1 MMDWATALII
11 LVVGVILGFA
21 GAFLLKLVHL
31 TTARELIR
39 ESGEGREESITAIID
54 TVMKIG
60 REKLESEREL
70 TAKELESK
78 KSLIDQQLK
87 TMTAELERM
96 ATLVNTLEKDR
107 EQKFGELASQLENAG
122 RQTQELIKTTG
133 SLREAL
139 VSSKARGQWGERMA
153 EDILR
158 VAGFIENV
166 NYVKQRTIE
175 GVGNK
180 PDFTF
185 MLPRDLRLNMDVK
198 FPYDNYIRFLEAE
211 HDSDRDAFRRQ
222 FLKDV
227 RTKIKDIATRDYINP
242 EQNTVDYVL
251 MFIPNEQIY
260 AFINE
265 QDTSI
270 LDESIKNKVIICS
283 PITLFA
289 VLAVVR
295 QAVDNFTFEQ
305 KSHEML
311 TLLGKFNVQWQKF
324 TTALRKVG
332 DKIRDANTE
341 YDILISTRKNQLER
355 PLKKIEEIRQQRGL
369 FIADTESPDDD
380 DQ

>member
-1 MMDWATALII
+1 MDMTIALVI
-11 LVVGVILGFA
+11 LIVGVILGFA
-21 GAFLLKLVHL
+21 GALILKVVHL
-31 TTARELIR
+31 TTARELLR
-39 ESGEGREESITAIID
+39 ESDTGREESLSAIID
-54 TVMKIG
+54 TVMKVG

-78 KSLIDQQLK
+78 KGLIDQQLK
-87 TMTAELERM
+87 AMTDELKRM

-122 RQTQELIKTTG
+122 RQTQELIRTTG

-139 VSSKARGQWGERMA
+139 ASSKARGQWGERMA

-166 NYVKQRTIE
+166 NYVKQRTIAE
-175 GVGNK
+175 VGNK

-185 MLPRDLRLNMDVK
+185 MLPRDLKLNMDVK

-211 HDSDRDAFRRQ
+211 QEPDRDSFRRQ

-227 RTKIKDIATRDYINP
+227 KTKIKDIATRDYINP

-265 QDTSI
+265 QDASI

-332 DKIRDANTE
+332 DKIRDANSE

-369 FIADTESPDDD
+369 FITDTEAADEDE
-380 DQ
+380 